1 MFLTGPLF
9 MAYPKAVVAQP
20 VSASLE
26 CNAHDALIIISDDF
40 SQLTNNPLRDA
51 IAAQAKVDS
60 RIGKQVTLLV
70 INNKRVVLAPTGPLN
85 RDYDDVRRYFD
96 AAKLAINEAKASGSV
111 NPAIYLPNI
120 NADSRYQHALEVAYL
135 GTCQALWQPLEA
147 REYHGEA
154 IEPITQIGLV
164 DATEQTIKAVNALA
178 AGQYAARDLCGTEP
192 ERMAPPRFADYCVD
206 LFKGSNVVVD
216 VIDDL
221 AVIDKNYPML
231 STVARASYA
240 VEHHHPRVVK
250 LEYVPE
256 GEVTR
261 TLMFVGKGLVY
272 DTGGADL
279 KVGGHMAG
287 MSRDKGGAASV
298 AGFMKAV
305 ADYQPKGVKVI
316 AYLAVVRNSIGSDCF
331 VPDEIITSRE
341 GVRVRIGNTDAE
353 GRLAMGDLLS
363 EMKDLAKNQIN
374 PTLFTVAT
382 LTGHAA
388 RAMGPYGAYVENGPA
403 RSANISRK
411 LADNGDL
418 WADGAEVSRSRRED
432 YDFIKPRTL
441 ADDVLSSNNAASAV
455 TARGHQFP
463 MAFLAIVGG
472 LDKHGNDSAQPL
484 PYVHMDIAG
493 SAVEGGDWQHG
504 KPTAASVSSLFASY
518 CL

>member
-1 MFLTGPLF
+1 
-9 MAYPKAVVAQP
+9 MAYPKAVLAQP
-20 VSASLE
+20 VSASLD
-26 CNAHDALIIISDDF
+26 CASHDALIIISDDF
-40 SQLTNNPLRDA
+40 SHIPNTPLRDA
-51 IAAQAKVDS
+51 ILNQAQVDS
-60 RIGKQVTLLV
+60 RIGNQVTLLV
-70 INNKRVVLAPTGPLN
+70 IAGKRVVIAPTGPLN

-111 NPAIYLPNI
+111 NPAIYLPALNT
-120 NADSRYQHALEVAYL
+120 DSRYQYALEVAYL
-135 GTCQALWQPLEA
+135 GACQALWQPLEA
-147 REYHGEA
+147 REFHGHG
-154 IEPITQIGLV
+154 IEPITQIGLI
-164 DATEQTIKAVNALA
+164 DANEQTIKAVNALA

-192 ERMAPPRFADYCVD
+192 ERMAPPRFADYCSE
-206 LFKGSNVVVD
+206 LFNNSAVSVD

-221 AVIDKNYPML
+221 AAIDKHYPML

-240 VEHHHPRVVK
+240 VERHHPRVVK

-279 KVGGHMAG
+279 KVGGYMAG

-316 AYLAVVRNSIGSDCF
+316 AFLAVVRNSIGSDCF

-363 EMKDLAKNQIN
+363 EMKDLAVNEIN

-403 RSANISRK
+403 RSANISRQ
-411 LADNGDL
+411 LADCGDL

-455 TARGHQFP
+455 TAPGHQFP
-463 MAFLAIVGG
+463 MAFLAVVGG
-472 LDKHGNDSAQPL
+472 LDKHGNESTLPL

-493 SAVEGGDWQHG
+493 SGVEGGDWQHG
-504 KPTAASVSSLFASY
+504 KPTAASVSSLFARY

>member
-1 MFLTGPLF
+1 
-9 MAYPKAVVAQP
+9 MAYPKAVLAQP
-20 VSASLE
+20 VSASLD
-26 CNAHDALIIISDDF
+26 CASHDALIIISDDF
-40 SQLTNNPLRDA
+40 SHLPNTPLRDA
-51 IAAQAKVDS
+51 ILNQAQVDS
-60 RIGKQVTLLV
+60 RIGNQVTLLV
-70 INNKRVVLAPTGPLN
+70 IAGKRVVIAPTGPLN

-111 NPAIYLPNI
+111 NPAIYLPALNT
-120 NADSRYQHALEVAYL
+120 DSRYQYALEVAYL
-135 GTCQALWQPLEA
+135 GACQALWQPLEA
-147 REYHGEA
+147 REFHGHG

-164 DATEQTIKAVNALA
+164 DANEQTIKAVNALA

-192 ERMAPPRFADYCVD
+192 ERMAPPRFADYCSE
-206 LFKGSNVVVD
+206 LFNNSAVNVD

-221 AVIDKNYPML
+221 AAIDKHYPML

-240 VEHHHPRVVK
+240 VERHHPRVVK

-256 GEVTR
+256 GEITR

-279 KVGGHMAG
+279 KVGGYMAG

-305 ADYQPKGVKVI
+305 SDYQPKGVKVI
-316 AYLAVVRNSIGSDCF
+316 AFLAVVRNSIGSDCF

-363 EMKDLAKNQIN
+363 EMKDLAVNEIN

-403 RSANISRK
+403 RSANISRQ
-411 LADNGDL
+411 LADCGDL

-463 MAFLAIVGG
+463 MAFLAVVGG
-472 LDKHGNDSAQPL
+472 LDKHGNESTLPL

-493 SAVEGGDWQHG
+493 SGVEGGDWQHG
-504 KPTAASVSSLFASY
+504 KPTAASVSSLFARY

>member
-1 MFLTGPLF
+1 
-9 MAYPKAVVAQP
+9 MAYPKAVLAQP
-20 VSASLE
+20 VNASLD
-26 CNAHDALIIISDDF
+26 CTSHDALIIISDDF
-40 SQLTNNPLRDA
+40 SLLPNTPLRDA
-51 IAAQAKVDS
+51 ILNQAQVDS
-60 RIGKQVTLLV
+60 RIGNQVTLLV
-70 INNKRVVLAPTGPLN
+70 LNGKRIVLAPTGPLN

-111 NPAIYLPNI
+111 NPAIYLPALNT
-120 NADSRYQHALEVAYL
+120 DSRYQHALEVAYL
-135 GTCQALWQPLEA
+135 GACQALWQPLEA
-147 REYHGEA
+147 REFYGQG
-154 IEPITQIGLV
+154 IEPITQIGLI
-164 DATEQTIKAVNALA
+164 DADEQTIKAVNALA
-178 AGQYAARDLCGTEP
+178 AGHYAARDLCGTEP
-192 ERMAPPRFADYCVD
+192 ERMAPPRFADYCSE
-206 LFKGSNVVVD
+206 LFENSAVSVD

-221 AVIDKNYPML
+221 ATIDKHYPML

-240 VEHHHPRVVK
+240 VERHHPRVVK

-261 TLMFVGKGLVY
+261 TLMLVGKGLVY

-279 KVGGHMAG
+279 KVGGFMAG

-316 AYLAVVRNSIGSDCF
+316 AFLAVVRNSIGSDCF

-363 EMKDLAKNQIN
+363 EMKDLAKNEIN

-403 RSANISRK
+403 RSANISRQ
-411 LADNGDL
+411 LADCGDL

-455 TARGHQFP
+455 TARCHQFP
-463 MAFLAIVGG
+463 MAFLAVVGG
-472 LDKHGNDSAQPL
+472 LDKHGNESTLPL

-493 SAVEGGDWQHG
+493 SGVEGGDWQHG
-504 KPTAASVSSLFASY
+504 KPTAASVSSLFARY

>member
-1 MFLTGPLF
+1 
-9 MAYPKAVVAQP
+9 MAYPKAVLAQP
-20 VSASLE
+20 VSASLD
-26 CNAHDALIIISDDF
+26 CASYDALIIISDDF
-40 SQLTNNPLRDA
+40 SHIPNTPLRDA
-51 IAAQAKVDS
+51 ILNQAQVDS
-60 RIGKQVTLLV
+60 RIGNQVTLLV
-70 INNKRVVLAPTGPLN
+70 IAGKRVVLAPTGPLN

-111 NPAIYLPNI
+111 NPAIYLPALNT
-120 NADSRYQHALEVAYL
+120 DSRYQHALEVAYL
-135 GTCQALWQPLEA
+135 GACQALWQPLEA
-147 REYHGEA
+147 REFHGHG
-154 IEPITQIGLV
+154 IEPITQIGLI
-164 DATEQTIKAVNALA
+164 DANEQTIKAVNALA

-192 ERMAPPRFADYCVD
+192 ERMAPPRFADYCSE
-206 LFKGSNVVVD
+206 LFNNSAVSVD

-221 AVIDKNYPML
+221 AAIDKHYPML

-240 VEHHHPRVVK
+240 VERHHPRVVK

-279 KVGGHMAG
+279 KVGGYMAG

-316 AYLAVVRNSIGSDCF
+316 AFLAVVRNSIGSDCF

-363 EMKDLAKNQIN
+363 EMKDLAVNEIN

-403 RSANISRK
+403 RSANISRQ
-411 LADNGDL
+411 LADCGDL

-463 MAFLAIVGG
+463 MAFLAVVGG
-472 LDKHGNDSAQPL
+472 VDKHGNESTLPL

-493 SAVEGGDWQHG
+493 SGVEGGDWQHG
-504 KPTAASVSSLFASY
+504 KPTAASVSSLFARY

>member
-1 MFLTGPLF
+1 
-9 MAYPKAVVAQP
+9 MAYPKAVLAQP
-20 VSASLE
+20 VSASLD
-26 CNAHDALIIISDDF
+26 CASHDALIIISDDF
-40 SQLTNNPLRDA
+40 SHIPNTPLRDA
-51 IAAQAKVDS
+51 ILNQAQVDS
-60 RIGKQVTLLV
+60 RIGNQVTLLV
-70 INNKRVVLAPTGPLN
+70 IAGKRVVIAPTGPLN

-111 NPAIYLPNI
+111 NPAIYLPALNT
-120 NADSRYQHALEVAYL
+120 DSRYQYALEVAYL
-135 GTCQALWQPLEA
+135 GACQALWQPLEA
-147 REYHGEA
+147 REFHGHG
-154 IEPITQIGLV
+154 IEPITQIGLI
-164 DATEQTIKAVNALA
+164 DANEQTIKAVNALA
-178 AGQYAARDLCGTEP
+178 AGQYVARDLCGTEP
-192 ERMAPPRFADYCVD
+192 ERMAPPRFADYCSE
-206 LFKGSNVVVD
+206 LFNNSAVSVD

-221 AVIDKNYPML
+221 AAIDKHYPML

-240 VEHHHPRVVK
+240 VERHHPRVVK

-279 KVGGHMAG
+279 KVGGYMAG

-316 AYLAVVRNSIGSDCF
+316 AFLAVVRNSIGSDCF

-363 EMKDLAKNQIN
+363 EMKDLAVNEIN

-403 RSANISRK
+403 RSANISRQ
-411 LADNGDL
+411 LADCGDL

-463 MAFLAIVGG
+463 MAFLAVVGG
-472 LDKHGNDSAQPL
+472 LDKHGNESTLPL

-493 SAVEGGDWQHG
+493 SGVEGGDWQHG
-504 KPTAASVSSLFASY
+504 KPTAASVSSLFARY

>member
-1 MFLTGPLF
+1 
-9 MAYPKAVVAQP
+9 MAYPHAVAAP
-20 VSASLE
+20 LLASDK
-26 CNAHDALIIISDDF
+26 HDALIIIGDDF
-40 SQLTNNPLRDA
+40 SHLADPDLSQA
-51 IAAQAKVDS
+51 INAQMKVDA

-70 INNKRVVLAPTGPLN
+70 INSKRVILAPTGPLN

-96 AAKLAINEAKASGSV
+96 AAKLAINEAKASGSSH
-111 NPAIYLPNI
+111 PAIYLPQ
-120 NADSRYQHALEVAYL
+120 ASQDARYQHALEVAYL
-135 GTCQALWQPLEA
+135 GACQALWQPLEA
-147 REYHGEA
+147 REHLGEER
-154 IEPITQIGLV
+154 IEPVKQIALFG
-164 DATEQTIKAVNALA
+164 ANQQTVKAINAIA

-192 ERMAPPRFADYCVD
+192 ERMAPPRFADYCVE
-206 LFKGSNVVVD
+206 LFKDSNVKVD
-216 VIDDL
+216 VIADI
-221 AVIDKNYPML
+221 AKIDKDYPMM

-240 VEHHHPRVVK
+240 VERHHPRVVK
-250 LEYVPE
+250 LEYIPQ
-256 GEVTR
+256 GEVNR

-279 KVGGHMAG
+279 KVGGFMAG

-298 AGFMKAV
+298 AGFMKSV
-305 ADYQPKGVKVI
+305 SDYAPEGVKVI

-363 EMKDLAKNQIN
+363 EMKDLAKGEIN
-374 PTLFTVAT
+374 PELFTVAT

-388 RAMGPYGAYVENGPA
+388 RAMGPYSAYVENGPA
-403 RSANISRK
+403 RAANVSRK
-411 LADNGDL
+411 IADLGDL
-418 WADGAEVSRSRRED
+418 WGDCAEVSRSRRED
-432 YDFIKPRTL
+432 YSFIQPRTL

-472 LDKHGNDSAQPL
+472 LDKHGSDSKQPL

-493 SAVEGGDWQHG
+493 SGVEGGDWQHG
-504 KPTAASVSSLFASY
+504 KPTAATISSLFARY

>member
-1 MFLTGPLF
+1 
-9 MAYPKAVVAQP
+9 MAYPKAVLAQP
-20 VSASLE
+20 VSASLD
-26 CNAHDALIIISDDF
+26 CASHDALIIISDDF
-40 SQLTNNPLRDA
+40 SHLPNTPLRDA
-51 IAAQAKVDS
+51 ILNQAQVDS
-60 RIGKQVTLLV
+60 RIGNQVTLLV
-70 INNKRVVLAPTGPLN
+70 IAGKRVVLAPTGPLN

-111 NPAIYLPNI
+111 NPAIYLPALNT
-120 NADSRYQHALEVAYL
+120 DSRYQYALEVAYL
-135 GTCQALWQPLEA
+135 GACQALWQPLEA
-147 REYHGEA
+147 REFHGHG
-154 IEPITQIGLV
+154 IEPITQIGLI
-164 DATEQTIKAVNALA
+164 DANEQTIKAVNALA
-178 AGQYAARDLCGTEP
+178 AGQHAARDLCGTEP
-192 ERMAPPRFADYCVD
+192 ERMAPPRFADYCSE
-206 LFKGSNVVVD
+206 LFNNSAVSVA

-221 AVIDKNYPML
+221 AAIDKHYPML

-240 VEHHHPRVVK
+240 VERHHPRVVK

-279 KVGGHMAG
+279 KVGGYMAG

-316 AYLAVVRNSIGSDCF
+316 AFLAVVRNSIGSDCF

-363 EMKDLAKNQIN
+363 EMKDLAVNEIN

-403 RSANISRK
+403 RSANISRQ
-411 LADNGDL
+411 LADCGDL

-463 MAFLAIVGG
+463 MAFLAVVGG
-472 LDKHGNDSAQPL
+472 LDKHGNESTLPL

-493 SAVEGGDWQHG
+493 SGVEGGDWQHG
-504 KPTAASVSSLFASY
+504 KPTAASVSSLFARY

>member
-1 MFLTGPLF
+1 
-9 MAYPKAVVAQP
+9 MAYPKAVLAQP
-20 VSASLE
+20 VSASLD
-26 CNAHDALIIISDDF
+26 CASHDALIIISDDF
-40 SQLTNNPLRDA
+40 SHIPNTPLRDA
-51 IAAQAKVDS
+51 ILNQAQVDS
-60 RIGKQVTLLV
+60 RIGNQVTLLV
-70 INNKRVVLAPTGPLN
+70 IAGKRVVLAPTGPLN

-111 NPAIYLPNI
+111 NPAIYLPALNT
-120 NADSRYQHALEVAYL
+120 DSRYQYALEVAYL
-135 GTCQALWQPLEA
+135 GACQALWQPLEA
-147 REYHGEA
+147 REFHGHG
-154 IEPITQIGLV
+154 IEPITQIGLI
-164 DATEQTIKAVNALA
+164 DANEQTIKAVNALA

-192 ERMAPPRFADYCVD
+192 ERMAPPRFADYCSE
-206 LFKGSNVVVD
+206 LFNNSAVSVD

-221 AVIDKNYPML
+221 AAIDKHYPML

-240 VEHHHPRVVK
+240 VERHHPRVVK

-279 KVGGHMAG
+279 KVGGYMAG

-316 AYLAVVRNSIGSDCF
+316 AFLAVVRNSIGSDCF

-363 EMKDLAKNQIN
+363 EMKDLAVNEIN

-403 RSANISRK
+403 RSANISRQ
-411 LADNGDL
+411 LADCGDL

-463 MAFLAIVGG
+463 MAFLAVVGG
-472 LDKHGNDSAQPL
+472 LDKHGNETTLPL

-493 SAVEGGDWQHG
+493 SGVEGGDWQHG
-504 KPTAASVSSLFASY
+504 KPTAASVSSLFARY

>member
-1 MFLTGPLF
+1 
-9 MAYPKAVVAQP
+9 MAYPKAVLAQP
-20 VSASLE
+20 VSASLD
-26 CNAHDALIIISDDF
+26 CASHDALIIISDDF
-40 SQLTNNPLRDA
+40 SHIPNTPLRDA
-51 IAAQAKVDS
+51 ILNQAQVDS
-60 RIGKQVTLLV
+60 RIGNQVTLLV
-70 INNKRVVLAPTGPLN
+70 IAGKRVVIAPTGPLN

-96 AAKLAINEAKASGSV
+96 AAKLAIYEAKASGSV
-111 NPAIYLPNI
+111 NPAIYLPALNT
-120 NADSRYQHALEVAYL
+120 DSRYQHALEVAYL
-135 GTCQALWQPLEA
+135 GACQALWQPLEA
-147 REYHGEA
+147 REFHGHG
-154 IEPITQIGLV
+154 IEPITQIGLI
-164 DATEQTIKAVNALA
+164 DANEQTIKAVNALA

-192 ERMAPPRFADYCVD
+192 ERMAPPRFADYCSE
-206 LFKGSNVVVD
+206 LFNNSAVNVD

-221 AVIDKNYPML
+221 AAIDKHYPML

-240 VEHHHPRVVK
+240 VERHHPRVVK

-279 KVGGHMAG
+279 KVGGYMAG

-316 AYLAVVRNSIGSDCF
+316 AFLAVVRNSIGSDCF

-363 EMKDLAKNQIN
+363 EMKDLAVNEIN

-403 RSANISRK
+403 RSANISCQ
-411 LADNGDL
+411 LADCGDL

-463 MAFLAIVGG
+463 MAFLAVVGG
-472 LDKHGNDSAQPL
+472 LDKHGNESTLPL

-493 SAVEGGDWQHG
+493 SGVEGGDWQHG
-504 KPTAASVSSLFASY
+504 KPTAASVSSLFARY

>member
-1 MFLTGPLF
+1 
-9 MAYPKAVVAQP
+9 MAYPKAVLAQP
-20 VSASLE
+20 VSASLD
-26 CNAHDALIIISDDF
+26 CASHDALIIISDDF
-40 SQLTNNPLRDA
+40 SHIPNTPLRDA
-51 IAAQAKVDS
+51 ILNQAQVDS
-60 RIGKQVTLLV
+60 RIGNQVTLLV
-70 INNKRVVLAPTGPLN
+70 IAGKRVVLAPTGPLN

-111 NPAIYLPNI
+111 NPAIYLPALNT
-120 NADSRYQHALEVAYL
+120 DSRYQHALEVAYL
-135 GTCQALWQPLEA
+135 GACQALWQPLEA
-147 REYHGEA
+147 REFHGHG
-154 IEPITQIGLV
+154 IEPITQIGLI
-164 DATEQTIKAVNALA
+164 DANEQTIKAVNALA

-192 ERMAPPRFADYCVD
+192 ERMAPPRFADYCSE
-206 LFKGSNVVVD
+206 LFNNSAVNVD

-221 AVIDKNYPML
+221 AAIDKHYPML

-240 VEHHHPRVVK
+240 VERHHPRVVK

-279 KVGGHMAG
+279 KVGGYMAG

-316 AYLAVVRNSIGSDCF
+316 AFLAVVRNSIGSDCF

-363 EMKDLAKNQIN
+363 EMKDLAVNEIN

-403 RSANISRK
+403 RSANISRQ
-411 LADNGDL
+411 LADCGDL

-463 MAFLAIVGG
+463 MAFLAVVGG
-472 LDKHGNDSAQPL
+472 LDKHGNESTLPL

-493 SAVEGGDWQHG
+493 SGVEGGDWQHG
-504 KPTAASVSSLFASY
+504 KPTAASVSSLFARY

>member
-1 MFLTGPLF
+1 
-9 MAYPKAVVAQP
+9 MAYPKAVLAQP
-20 VSASLE
+20 VSASLD
-26 CNAHDALIIISDDF
+26 CASHDALIIISDDF
-40 SQLTNNPLRDA
+40 SHIPNTPLRDA
-51 IAAQAKVDS
+51 ILNQAQVDS
-60 RIGKQVTLLV
+60 RIGNQVTLLV
-70 INNKRVVLAPTGPLN
+70 IAGKRVVLAPTGPLN

-96 AAKLAINEAKASGSV
+96 AAKLAINEAKASGSI
-111 NPAIYLPNI
+111 NPAIYLPALNT
-120 NADSRYQHALEVAYL
+120 DSRYQHALEVAYL
-135 GTCQALWQPLEA
+135 GACQALWQPLEA
-147 REYHGEA
+147 REFHGQG
-154 IEPITQIGLV
+154 IEPITQIGLI
-164 DATEQTIKAVNALA
+164 DANEQTIKAVNALA

-192 ERMAPPRFADYCVD
+192 ERMAPPRFADYCSE
-206 LFKGSNVVVD
+206 LFNNSAVSVD

-221 AVIDKNYPML
+221 AAIDKHYPML

-240 VEHHHPRVVK
+240 VERHHPRVVK

-279 KVGGHMAG
+279 KVGGYMAG

-316 AYLAVVRNSIGSDCF
+316 AFLAVVRNSIGSDCF

-363 EMKDLAKNQIN
+363 EMKDLAVNEIN

-403 RSANISRK
+403 RSANISRQ
-411 LADNGDL
+411 LADCGDL

-463 MAFLAIVGG
+463 MAFLAVVGG
-472 LDKHGNDSAQPL
+472 LDKHGNESTLPL

-493 SAVEGGDWQHG
+493 SGVEGGDWQHG
-504 KPTAASVSSLFASY
+504 KPTAASVSSLFARY